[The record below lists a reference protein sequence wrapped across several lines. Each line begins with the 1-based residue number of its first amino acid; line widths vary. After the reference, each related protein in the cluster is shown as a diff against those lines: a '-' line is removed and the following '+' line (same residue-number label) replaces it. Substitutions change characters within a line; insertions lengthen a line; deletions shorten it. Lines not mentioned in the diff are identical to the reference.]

1 MQDAPLRHN
10 RTEFVPLQETPRA
23 CAPPRNASSLYPSK
37 KRLQCVPLQKS
48 PPAPY
53 PSKNCLQPHAPPNT
67 ASSIIP
73 LQTPPPVPYP
83 SKTCLQRHTP
93 PNTASS
99 IIPLQKPASSVMPL
113 QTLPPVPYPSK
124 HCLLCHTPP
133 KTASNAIPLQKPP
146 PVHTPPRNASSLCPS
161 LHSAMKKTPGD
172 FSPICLTL
180 GSRVYDFN
188 LALLMVDSPSSLSTC
203 FRIPFLKRRY
213 RKARV
218 TSPVSPSSMSL
229 SPDLITNIVFG
240 IIMAVISTAA
250 IWVVR
255 WQAYFLLR
263 HQGKFSSLLTHKY
276 HLMILPR
283 SHDR

>member
-1 MQDAPLRHN
+1 MPLYATTVLSLCPSKKRL
-10 RTEFVPLQETPRA
+10 ELVPLQETPRV
-23 CAPPRNASSLYPSK
+23 CTPPRNASSV
-37 KRLQCVPLQKS
+37 C
-48 PPAPY
+48 
-53 PSKNCLQPHAPPNT
+53 PSKNR
-67 ASSIIP
+67 
-73 LQTPPPVPYP
+73 
-83 SKTCLQRHTP
+83 LQRHTP
-93 PNTASS
+93 PKTASSLMPLQTLPPASYPSKHRLQCHTPPKPASS